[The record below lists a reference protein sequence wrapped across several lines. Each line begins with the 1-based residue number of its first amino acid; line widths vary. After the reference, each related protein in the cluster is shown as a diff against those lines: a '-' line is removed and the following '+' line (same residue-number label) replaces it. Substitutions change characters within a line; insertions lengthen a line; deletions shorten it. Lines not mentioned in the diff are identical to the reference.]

1 MKRKIHW
8 VCHECGMKY
17 GRWYQGRVYSGP
29 PKHRATYH
37 MGKCEVCDLINVP
50 VTEPRDYGQLVTSK
64 MPRIE

>member
-1 MKRKIHW
+1 
-8 VCHECGMKY
+8 MKY

-29 PKHRATYH
+29 PKHAATYH